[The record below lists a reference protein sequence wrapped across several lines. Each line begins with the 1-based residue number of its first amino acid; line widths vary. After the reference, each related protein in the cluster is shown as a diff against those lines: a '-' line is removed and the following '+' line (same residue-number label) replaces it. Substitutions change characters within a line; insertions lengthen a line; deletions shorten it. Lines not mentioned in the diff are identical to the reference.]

1 MPQKRT
7 GQKGLKIDTAA
18 SNRPARPAMSI
29 FAEPEWLDTWLA
41 AFAPIHGGHRENG
54 PSFPYTLTAT
64 RLGPLSIRTLQAPT
78 NSHTPRFDLPGV
90 PLATVAAAMRSLR
103 TSYAVFP
110 FLAED
115 AELLRQ
121 AEHDRGGLVLRRV
134 PCEIAPYI
142 ACDGDWEG
150 YFASRSSKTR
160 QEWRRRQR
168 RAAEIGFELSEYRSF
183 ETVGRHFPTALEVE
197 ASGWK
202 GAAGS
207 AIREDAPALTFYTS
221 VVPKLAAR
229 GLVRLYLWRI
239 EGRTAAFQLCIVDGD
254 ALRSLKI
261 GFDPEFARHAPGQML
276 QLAILRELF
285 QEEGIRRFD
294 LLGPETP
301 QKRMWATGNEVLW
314 TLRCYRPTPTGMAMA
329 LRHGAAGVAKTYI
342 ARIAQR

>member
-1 MPQKRT
+1 MQQKRT
-7 GQKGLKIDTAA
+7 GQNGSTIGTTA
-18 SNRPARPAMSI
+18 SNRPTRSASV
-29 FAEPEWLDTWLA
+29 FAESEWLDAWLA
-41 AFAPIHGGHRENG
+41 AFAPMHGGYWGNG
-54 PSFPYTLTAT
+54 PSFPYMLTVT
-64 RLGPLSIRTLQAPT
+64 QLGPLSIRTLQAPA

-90 PLATVAAAMRSLR
+90 PLTAVAAAMRSLH

-115 AELLRQ
+115 ADLLRH
-121 AEHDRGGLVLRRV
+121 AAHDRGGLMLRRV

-142 ACDGDWEG
+142 ACDGDWDG

-168 RAAEIGFELSEYRSF
+168 RAAEIGFELTECRTSETI
-183 ETVGRHFPTALEVE
+183 ERHFPTALEVE

-207 AIREDAPALTFYTS
+207 AIREDAPALAFYTS

-285 QEEGIRRFD
+285 QEDGIRRFD
-294 LLGPETP
+294 LLGPDTP
-301 QKRMWATGNEVLW
+301 PKRMWATGSEMLW
-314 TLRCYRPTPTGMAMA
+314 TLHCYRPTLAGMAMA
-329 LRHGAAGVAKTYI
+329 LRHGAAAMAKAWA
-342 ARIAQR
+342 ARIARR